1 MSAQVTEA
9 HKRLVATIVERAF
22 RFAEGNHKITPE
34 LSQLI
39 ADSEAKACAELR
51 AECNNLNNLLRA
63 VGWGQGEIDS
73 AACVEEENEKLRAE
87 RDQLLQQVANL
98 KYANHYH
105 RKTAETSRATE
116 TDRNNL
122 RADLDAI
129 KSILNEEKDRA
140 ERAEAELADLKAN
153 NRFQRGHSEGYAEAK
168 ADCEAELAT
177 ERARLD
183 WLDENAIPWS
193 WLCLKKLDEIRPII
207 VTWESNLPIRAAI
220 DAAMKEGA

>member
-39 ADSEAKACAELR
+39 ADSEAKATD
-51 AECNNLNNLLRA
+51 
-63 VGWGQGEIDS
+63 Q
-73 AACVEEENEKLRAE
+73 LRAE